1 MPKLLS
7 GRVGVTSFSGLS
19 TSRNQVVG
27 SDRPFV
33 LPGSF
38 EPNLDKPD
46 VNGQVLYADADGTRR
61 WGNPGGTPTGVS
73 SGITIED
80 EGLAPVGM
88 GGSIAIINFVGDGVV
103 AVATHRTI
111 SGALVGVA
119 TVTIPRINF
128 NAEDGQ
134 GFVEVSGISTIRVGA
149 GLTVFAPA
157 GTTGIASIG
166 KLTDAN
172 LDFYDTSSYLSVTN
186 VAQIQVGNGLSVS
199 EPQVNRAKIDITGN
213 LPSINISGISSI
225 GQGFSTTMYTS
236 GISTADAFVGITSIG
251 TPNFYGALTGNVTGN
266 VNGNITGNVY
276 AGIVTATAFLDGSLN
291 SSGVSTLGQV
301 YVSTLDV
308 TGVTTAGSFFADT
321 NGFLGAI
328 SHSGISTLTFLDS
341 TNINVT
347 GIVTANA
354 FSGFDYLQDSG
365 DKTRVDIVV
374 SVASKTSGHRY
385 HGTGSSSGYFFNGSE
400 SPFLIL
406 QPGKTYRFKQDD
418 ATNNSH
424 PLRFYYDA
432 AKARAWSDTVTT
444 TGTPGS
450 AGAYTDLEV
459 TQETPSILY
468 YQCTNHG
475 FMGAAVACQTNL
487 QNGDANYVGVV
498 TASNFVGSLTGNVIG
513 NISGNVTG
521 NADSATEVVLTDKGS
536 LTTSGYI
543 AFSEDVSGTSQLG
556 YHSAFYYNPNAAR
569 LNAANFDGN
578 GSLLTS
584 LTAAN
589 LTGALPAIDGSALT
603 NVPAGTVALTA
614 TNNTNAQHFIC
625 IVDSNTGNENVR
637 TDTDLQYN
645 PNTNTLTAGIFN
657 GNLDG
662 NSTGLTGTPAITVGN
677 IISYNITPAAHNTYD
692 LGSSS
697 LRFANIFSADLQL
710 SNKDATPNAVD
721 GTWGDWTLQEGEED
735 IFMIN
740 NRSGKKYKINLT
752 EV

>member
-27 SDRPFV
+27 GDRPFV

-61 WGNPGGTPTGVS
+61 WGNPGGAPAGVS

-103 AVATHRTI
+103 AVATHRNI

-236 GISTADAFVGITSIG
+236 GISTADAFIGITSIG
-251 TPNFYGALTGNVTGN
+251 APQFYGALTGNVTGN
-266 VNGNITGNVY
+266 VTGNLTGDVY

-365 DKTRVDIVV
+365 DKTRVDIEV

-400 SPFLIL
+400 SPFLFL

-418 ATNNSH
+418 STNNGH

-444 TGTPGS
+444 NGTPGS
-450 AGAYTDLEV
+450 AGAYTDLDV

-498 TASNFVGSLTGNVIG
+498 TASNFVGSLTGNATGLSGSPDITVG
-513 NISGNVTG
+513 TISGNVIGNVTG
-521 NADSATEVVLTDKGS
+521 EINSTGVSTVGQLQATNVNSVGIITAS
-536 LTTSGYI
+536 S
-543 AFSEDVSGTSQLG
+543 FSGTVPS
-556 YHSAFYYNPNAAR
+556 
-569 LNAANFDGN
+569 
-578 GSLLTS
+578 
-584 LTAAN
+584 AN
-589 LTGALPAIDGSALT
+589 LSGDLPAIDGSALL
-603 NVPAGTVALTA
+603 NVPAGTVTLTA
-614 TNNTNAQHFIC
+614 TNTTNAQHFIC
-625 IVDSNTGNENVR
+625 IVDSNTGNENIR

-645 PNTNTLTAGIFN
+645 PNTNTLTSVNFTGTLAG
-657 GNLDG
+657 
-662 NSTGLTGTPAITVGN
+662 SATGLTGTPAITVGN
-677 IISYNITPAAHNTYD
+677 ITSYNIIPAAHNTYD
-692 LGSSS
+692 LGSTSV
-697 LRFANIFSADLQL
+697 RFANIFSADLQL
-710 SNKDATPNAVD
+710 SNKDANPNVVD

>member
-27 SDRPFV
+27 GDRPFV

-61 WGNPGGTPTGVS
+61 WGNPGGAPTGVS

-103 AVATHRTI
+103 AVATHRNI

-236 GISTADAFVGITSIG
+236 GISTADAFIGITSIG
-251 TPNFYGALTGNVTGN
+251 APQFYGALTGNVTGN
-266 VNGNITGNVY
+266 VTGDITGDVY

-365 DKTRVDIVV
+365 DKTRVDIEV

-400 SPFLIL
+400 SPFLFL

-418 ATNNSH
+418 STNNGH

-444 TGTPGS
+444 NGTPGS
-450 AGAYTDLEV
+450 AGAYTDLDV

-498 TASNFVGSLTGNVIG
+498 TASNFVGSLTGNATGLSGSPDITVG
-513 NISGNVTG
+513 TISGNVIGNVTG
-521 NADSATEVVLTDKGS
+521 EINSTGVSTVGQLQATNVNSVGIITAS
-536 LTTSGYI
+536 S
-543 AFSEDVSGTSQLG
+543 FSGTVPS
-556 YHSAFYYNPNAAR
+556 
-569 LNAANFDGN
+569 
-578 GSLLTS
+578 
-584 LTAAN
+584 AN
-589 LTGALPAIDGSALT
+589 LSGDLPAIDGSALL

-625 IVDSNTGNENVR
+625 IVDSNTGNENIR

-645 PNTNTLTAGIFN
+645 PNTNTLTSVNFN
-657 GNLDG
+657 GTLAG
-662 NSTGLTGTPAITVGN
+662 SATGLTGTPAITVGN
-677 IISYNITPAAHNTYD
+677 ITSYNIIPAAHNTYD
-692 LGSSS
+692 LGSTAV
-697 LRFANIFSADLQL
+697 RFANIFSADLQL
-710 SNKDATPNAVD
+710 SNKDANPNVVD